1 MSYRTP
7 YEKRLDRFAIIT
19 HECIVEM
26 RLEKWVV
33 IKETIVSPLL
43 GALAFNGIS
52 TTWAVAGIVIINTL
66 TLGELYRAFRQVQAK
81 NREDLAHDRE
91 TD

>member
-1 MSYRTP
+1 MSHIRTP
-7 YEKRLDRFAIIT
+7 YEKRLDRFGIVA
-19 HECIVEM
+19 HECINEM

-33 IKETIVSPLL
+33 VKETIVSLLL

-52 TTWAVAGIVIINTL
+52 PAIAVAGIVVINTL

-81 NREDLAHDRE
+81 NREQLAE
-91 TD
+91 SGE